1 MPACT
6 SFAVYGRET
15 WYGMNFDNADW
26 DIRLS
31 ITRTGGRSIFWF
43 EFGNGLQLAAM
54 NDAGVFANLQ
64 ILDQNVPQTY
74 ANVAGGLSMGGL
86 YEYAIESSN
95 SLDDLKRLIGNRR
108 IVPWGGDELHSLIA
122 DRNGEAMIVE
132 PFGSFHGVVPKEGPF
147 IVMTNFPAYDF
158 IGREPESVY
167 GIGADRYR
175 IAHAYI
181 SEHLEDFG
189 YEEAFATLERS
200 VQGPEAYFPTR
211 ASFVLNPDT
220 REIFLCFARDF
231 SKVWRI
237 SMDDGTIE
245 TFSGFERNVSQRL
258 GAAGVWVSALRAGVG
273 SSAAPVWIAQPKNRA
288 AEPGERVA
296 LSGAVAG
303 GGLAYQWLRN
313 GTAIDGA
320 TATTLVLE
328 EMRAA
333 EAGVYQKIVTQ
344 ASGTLVSEPAI
355 VGVTTTDK
363 VTAGAVETASNLR
376 KSDGTVYDQ
385 VLLTGPA
392 AAVTADHA
400 RNKVTRLSYLDL
412 DGDIVQVELSGPG
425 TLSLVLEEAT
435 GRAAP
440 KNYNQSV
447 EYMKG
452 HAGIVIT
459 GANEFSNVAVFSAGR
474 ATETDQTLFKDGVDY
489 DGKADI
495 AFIAI
500 ATTNGKFSSVRTS
513 NVNYFAERGFAG
525 LYAPGVAFQG
535 AVEIGDVT
543 AFDAAEPVL
552 VTGSVASVRVA
563 GGDMA
568 QPNGQAVKVSG
579 IARLEFAAGSDSHGR
594 TWEAKSNRGVF
605 KENGRDVTGRIVM
618 ETRRSE
624 GGSRFRG
631 IATRARSGSGN
642 EATIGGF
649 VIDGNVPRRVLI
661 RAVGPTL
668 TTQGIAAG
676 EVLADPVITV
686 HDARKGNA
694 VIATNDDW
702 GQNANA
708 AEIEAVAARLGVAPL
723 AAGDTRSAALL
734 SELEPGIYSFVV
746 TANGGGAGVVLVE
759 VYDVDSVGGDSRFA
773 AISTRAAAA
782 TGNGVA
788 IGGFVIEGEEPKRVL
803 VRAVG
808 PTLAM
813 QGIGEAEVLADP
825 VVELHRGA
833 PVIATNDDWDDEGD
847 GEAIVATG
855 ARVGATPLATMDTK
869 SSALLMTL
877 MPGPYSF
884 VVRGKGETSGVVLL
898 EVYDAD

>member
-1 MPACT
+1 MRLLAAIGASLTVFQSPVPACT

-31 ITRTGGRSIFWF
+31 VTRTGGRSVFWF

-74 ANVAGGLSMGGL
+74 TNLAGGLSMGGL
-86 YEYAIESSN
+86 YEYAIEYSN
-95 SLDDLKRLIGNRR
+95 SLEDLKRLIAGRR

-122 DRNGEAMIVE
+122 DRDGEAMIVE

-147 IVMTNFPAYDF
+147 VVMTNFPAYDF
-158 IGREPESVY
+158 IGREPGSVY

-181 SEHLEDFG
+181 SEHVEDFG
-189 YEEAFATLERS
+189 YEEAWATLERS
-200 VQGPEAYFPTR
+200 VQGPGAYFPTR

-220 REIFLCFARDF
+220 REVFLCFARDF
-231 SKVWRI
+231 SKVWRL

-245 TFSGFERNVSQRL
+245 TFSGFEKQTSQRI

-273 SSAAPVWIAQPKNRA
+273 SSAAPVGIAQPKSRA
-288 AEPGERVA
+288 AGLGERVV
-296 LSGAVAG
+296 LSGAVSG
-303 GGLAYQWLRN
+303 GDLTYQWLRN
-313 GTAIDGA
+313 GAAIDGA
-320 TATTLVLE
+320 TGTTRVLG
-328 EMRAA
+328 EMRA
-333 EAGVYQKIVTQ
+333 EDAGVYQKIVTH

-355 VGVTTTDK
+355 VGVATEAK
-363 VTAGAVETASNLR
+363 IAGGAVEVAANLR
-376 KSDGTVYDQ
+376 KSDGTVNDQ
-385 VLLTGPA
+385 VVLTEA
-392 AAVTADHA
+392 AAAITAEHG
-400 RNKVTRLSYLDL
+400 RNEVTRVSYLVL

-435 GRAAP
+435 GPAAP
-440 KNYNQSV
+440 TNYNQPV

-474 ATETDQTLFKDGVDY
+474 ATEADQTMFKEGVDY
-489 DGKADI
+489 DGVADL

-500 ATTNGKFSSVRTS
+500 ATTNGKFGSVRTS
-513 NVNYFAERGFAG
+513 NVNYFAERGFTG
-525 LYAPGVAFQG
+525 VYAPGVAFQG
-535 AVEIGDVT
+535 PVEVGDVT

-552 VTGSVASVRVA
+552 VMGSAADVRVA

-579 IARLEFAAGSDSHGR
+579 IARLEFVEGGDSHGR

-605 KENGRDVTGRIVM
+605 RENGREVTGRIVM

-631 IATRARSGSGN
+631 IATRARSGTGN

-649 VIDGNVPRRVLI
+649 VIDGGAPRRVLI
-661 RAVGPTL
+661 RAVGRTL
-668 TTQGIAAG
+668 TTQGIGEA
-676 EVLADPVITV
+676 EVLADPAITV
-686 HDARKGNA
+686 HDARNGNA
-694 VIATNDDW
+694 VVATNDDW
-702 GQNANA
+702 RENANA
-708 AEIEAVAARLGVAPL
+708 ADIEAVAARLGVAPL
-723 AAGDTRSAALL
+723 AADDTRSAALL
-734 SELEPGIYSFVV
+734 SELEPGVYSFVV
-746 TANGGGAGVVLVE
+746 TAKGGSPGVVLVE
-759 VYDVDSVGGDSRFA
+759 VYDVDPPDGHSRFA

-808 PTLAM
+808 PTLTT
-813 QGIGEAEVLADP
+813 QGIEEAEVLADP
-825 VVELHRGA
+825 MVTLHRGA
-833 PVIATNDDWDDEGD
+833 ETI
-847 GEAIVATG
+847 G
-855 ARVGATPLATMDTK
+855 A
-869 SSALLMTL
+869 
-877 MPGPYSF
+877 
-884 VVRGKGETSGVVLL
+884 VRRMRR
-898 EVYDAD
+898 